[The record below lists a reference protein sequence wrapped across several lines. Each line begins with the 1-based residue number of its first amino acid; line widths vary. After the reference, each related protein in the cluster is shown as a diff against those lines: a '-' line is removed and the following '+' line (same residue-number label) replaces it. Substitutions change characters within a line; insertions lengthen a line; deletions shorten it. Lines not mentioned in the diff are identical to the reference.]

1 MFKYPICTDHKRET
15 YCGKQPLC
23 IICLYMCVS
32 ECMYV
37 CTYNMCMYT
46 DDHIHVHVHCTYT
59 CIYVHMHMHVD
70 MHVCVCVR
78 R

>member
-37 CTYNMCMYT
+37 CTYNMCMYA
-46 DDHIHVHVHCTYT
+46 DDHIHVHVHMH
-59 CIYVHMHMHVD
+59 IHMHI
-70 MHVCVCVR
+70 CAYAYAC
-78 R
+78 